1 MRVVSK
7 NLMIKEIKEDIKSES
22 GLILGDGKD
31 IKFSR
36 GTVVSVGEDID
47 KVFVGDIVRF
57 DRHRT
62 YPIIYNGT
70 EYMIM
75 DYGNIVIVE

>member
-1 MRVVSK
+1 MKVVSK
-7 NLMIKEIKEDIKSES
+7 NVMIKEIKEDIKSES

-36 GTVVSVGEDID
+36 GTVVAVGEDID
-47 KVFVGDIVRF
+47 RVDVDNVVWF

-62 YPIIYNGT
+62 YPIIYEGQ

-75 DYGNIVIVE
+75 HYDNIVIIE

>member
-1 MRVVSK
+1 MRVISK
-7 NLMIKEIKEDIKSES
+7 NLMVKEIKEEVKSES

-31 IKFSR
+31 SKFSR
-36 GTVVSVGEDID
+36 GTIVSIGEDID
-47 KVFVGDIVRF
+47 KAVVGDVIRF

-75 DYGNIVIVE
+75 DYSNRVIIE